1 MLQENVE
8 PVSVFIACQH
18 QWRRD
23 MRGNRLS
30 LEYPALESAMRMM
43 DIENVKD
50 TFTKLQTLESAVLK
64 VEEEAQERT

>member
-1 MLQENVE
+1 
-8 PVSVFIACQH
+8 
-18 QWRRD
+18 